1 MVQKKYKKVLI
12 VFSNFYP
19 EISQNLVDG
28 AESYLKRK
36 DISFEKKSVNGS
48 LEIPFLL
55 LKYKKEYSGFIVLGC
70 VIKGETD
77 HYKIVRDVS
86 FKKIYSIAYDESLP
100 LGSALL
106 TVKNYEQAVE
116 RSDINKKNLGEK
128 AAIVCCNLMVSLGC

>member
-55 LKYKKEYSGFIVLGC
+55 LKYKNEYSGFIVLGC